1 MKFKTYLYAV
11 TTFLLLFTCMAQ
23 AAETTILFDQ
33 TECPDCVSGNITNGN
48 EWETLGLTISNTYW
62 YSDVRDTFDT
72 MGLSITVDAPATI
85 SFASSPSNLTF
96 DYWVIAGHQ
105 ATYEAFDA
113 AHNSLG
119 SVFIDG
125 SAGDI
130 LGTQSFSGP
139 IASLEWT
146 GDRGYAQVSTLM
158 IAAIPEPQ
166 TYMMLTM
173 GLVLIYFSS
182 MRKKSISNRS

>member
-1 MKFKTYLYAV
+1 MTTVKTIKIKIQSKTYPYAV
-11 TTFLLLFTCMAQ
+11 TMFLLLFICMAQ

-33 TECPDCVSGNITNGN
+33 TKCPDCVSGNITNGN

-105 ATYEAFDA
+105 ATYEAFDT

-119 SVFIDG
+119 SVLSMALLAMCWVPNPFPARSHHWNRQG
-125 SAGDI
+125 
-130 LGTQSFSGP
+130 
-139 IASLEWT
+139 IAVT
-146 GDRGYAQVSTLM
+146 R
-158 IAAIPEPQ
+158 
-166 TYMMLTM
+166 
-173 GLVLIYFSS
+173 
-182 MRKKSISNRS
+182 RSPRS